1 MKKYLG
7 DAILRGNLD
16 IQSDKPLDS
25 RLIVQSSNDLYDLD
39 PTYAYLGMPVVSIE
53 DRKIYI
59 LIDKS
64 KIDTSEG
71 WASISSGKDY
81 VILEE
86 EQYEN
91 LSQKDNNILYFILE
105 PTEGWVFPITLIEPE
120 L

>member
-25 RLIVQSSNDLYDLD
+25 RLIVQSSDDLYDLD

-53 DRKIYI
+53 DRNIYI

-71 WASISSGKDY
+71 WTSISSGNKGY

-86 EQYEN
+86 EAKEE
-91 LSQKDNNILYFILE
+91 S
-105 PTEGWVFPITLIEPE
+105 
-120 L
+120 